1 MNFMRFIAQELREH
15 MAKLGVRTVEELV
28 GRTDLLKQRERA
40 VNSRAAAVDLSA
52 VLGSPLHRGGI

>member
-1 MNFMRFIAQELREH
+1 

-40 VNSRAAAVDLSA
+40 VNGRAAAVDLSA
-52 VLGSPLHRGGI
+52 VLGSPYIP